1 MLVKDI
7 TTFLEQI
14 APKSYQES
22 YDNCGLLIG
31 SYDTEVTGII
41 TTLDVTE
48 AVLDEAIKHGAN
60 LIVAHHP
67 LIFGGL
73 KRINGDHWVEKCVIK
88 AIKHDLAIYAIHTN
102 LDSVSNGV
110 NGKIADVLGL
120 TKRSILSPKKDILVK
135 LTTFVPLSDRDSVL
149 KALFDA
155 GAGAIGNYDEC
166 SFQLEGIGTF
176 KPVAGANPT
185 IGELD
190 KKETVEETRIEVVL
204 PNHLQDHIIAT
215 LTKAHSY
222 EEVAYYLTPLFN
234 LNQEVGSGLVGSL
247 PSPIKTIDFL
257 TSLKKKMKTDVVRHT
272 EIIND
277 TISKV
282 AVCGGSGRFLLNN
295 AIASGADIFI
305 TADFK
310 YHDFFEADNRILVAD
325 IGHYESEQFT
335 KDLLFDILKENFANI
350 ALRLSEVHTNPIKYL

>member
-31 SYDTEVTGII
+31 SYNTEVTGVII
-41 TTLDVTE
+41 TLDVTE
-48 AVLDEAIKHGAN
+48 AVLDEAIKHGSN

-102 LDSVSNGV
+102 LDSVSHGV

-120 TKRSILSPKKDILVK
+120 GNRSILSPKKDTLVK
-135 LTTFVPLSDRDSVL
+135 LTTFAPHADKDSVL

-155 GAGAIGNYDEC
+155 GAGTIGNYDEC
-166 SFQLEGIGTF
+166 SFQLEGKGTF

-185 IGELD
+185 IGEID
-190 KKETVEETRIEVVL
+190 KQETVEETRIEVVL
-204 PNHLQDHIIAT
+204 PNHLQGHVLAS
-215 LTKAHSY
+215 LKKAHSY
-222 EEVAYYLTPLFN
+222 EEVAYYLTPLSN
-234 LNQEVGSGLVGSL
+234 LNQKVGSGLVGSL

-257 TSLKKKMKTDVVRHT
+257 ASLKKKMKTDVVRHT
-272 EIIND
+272 EIINE
-277 TISKV
+277 TILKV

-295 AIASGADIFI
+295 AIASDADIFI

-335 KDLLFDILKENFANI
+335 KDLLYDILRENFANI